1 MADTSG
7 VVRIHFARL
16 EALLEAERQAEKAER
31 ARELE
36 SLPAATREA
45 LGRTVTRLTIDG
57 VEDGVGGYARLVLS
71 RAPRGEALVP
81 FHAMSQGDNVR
92 VTFPPG
98 TVPAAADGTL
108 ERVDEYRATVAVS
121 GRLPD
126 PLPEGRCT
134 IDQLGS
140 DATYRRMRQALE
152 RAQRLSGG
160 ATARLRDCLIGLE
173 APESSALPELEW
185 FDASLNEWQ
194 RLAVRRAL
202 AADPVALVHGPP
214 GTGKTTVLAEV
225 VRQAA
230 AAGLR
235 VLASAPSNVAVDN
248 MLEKLLASGLRV
260 VRLGHPARTLE
271 SLRHATLAAQ
281 VAEDEQYGAVQEMDA
296 WRERL
301 HRRLAREG
309 NRRMEG
315 AEREQT
321 RREADRLWR
330 EARRTEDAIGRRI
343 VLSAQVVLSTHGG
356 LSSSQLRGDF
366 DLAVLDEASQAPEP
380 LSWVALTRAAK
391 AVFAGDARQLPP
403 TLYSQDAVR
412 EGLGVTLLERLEK
425 SLPDTLQTLL
435 RVQYRMH
442 ETIMGFSSEQFY
454 GGRLLADPAVA
465 SHLVC
470 GLEGVAADDLTAVPL
485 VFVDTAGTGWEE
497 ELDELLQSRSNKG
510 EAELAAR
517 LARRLLEAGLPPKN
531 LAVLT
536 PYTAQVRLIKSL
548 LRVPGLEVGSVDGFQ
563 GREKEATILSLVRSN
578 DRGEVGFLSDTRRMN
593 VATTRA
599 RRLSI
604 VVGDSVTISRHPFY
618 RDFLAYAESR
628 GSIRSAYEF

>member
-1 MADTSG
+1 MPDASEA
-7 VVRIHFARL
+7 VRAHFTRL
-16 EALLEAERQAEKAER
+16 ESLLETERQAEKAER

-36 SLPAATREA
+36 NLPAATREA
-45 LGRTVTRLTIDG
+45 LGRTVTRLGIDG
-57 VEDGVGGYARLVLS
+57 VESGVGGYARLVLS
-71 RAPRGEALVP
+71 RVPRGEALAP

-92 VTFPPG
+92 VSFPPG
-98 TVPAAADGTL
+98 TVPPGLDGTL
-108 ERVDEYRATVAVS
+108 DRVEEYRATVAVS

-134 IDQLGS
+134 LDQLGS

-152 RAQRLSGG
+152 RAQRLIGG
-160 ATARLRDCLIGLE
+160 PAARLRDCLIGLE
-173 APESSALPELEW
+173 APESAPLPELV
-185 FDASLNEWQ
+185 FDDEALNEWQ

-202 AADPVALVHGPP
+202 AADPVSLIHGPP

-225 VRQAA
+225 VRRACA
-230 AAGLR
+230 SGLR
-235 VLASAPSNVAVDN
+235 VLATAPSNVAVDN
-248 MLEKLLASGLRV
+248 MLEKLLSSGLRV

-281 VAEDEQYGAVQEMDA
+281 VAEDGQFASVQEMDA

-309 NRRMEG
+309 NRRMQG
-315 AEREQT
+315 SEREET

-343 VLSAQVVLSTHGG
+343 VLSAQAVLSTHGG
-356 LSSSQLRGDF
+356 LSSNQLRGDF
-366 DLAVLDEASQAPEP
+366 DLVVLDEASQAPEP
-380 LSWVALTRAAK
+380 LSWVALTRAGR

-403 TLYSQDAVR
+403 TLYSQDAAKD
-412 EGLGVTLLERLEK
+412 GLAVTLLERLEK
-425 SLPDTLQTLL
+425 ALPEELQTLL
-435 RVQYRMH
+435 RVQYRMN
-442 ETIMGFSSEQFY
+442 ETIMRFSSEQFY
-454 GGRLLADPAVA
+454 GGKLLADPSVA
-465 SHLVC
+465 SHLASE
-470 GLEGVAADDLTAVPL
+470 LEGVAADDLTAAAL

-497 ELDELLQSRSNKG
+497 ELDELLQSRSNRG

-517 LARRLLEAGLPPKN
+517 LARRLLDAGLAPKA

-578 DRGEVGFLSDTRRMN
+578 DRGEVGFLTDTRRMN

-604 VVGDSVTISRHPFY
+604 VLGDSVTISAHPFY
-618 RDFLAYAESR
+618 REFLAFAEAR
-628 GSIRSAYEF
+628 GSYRSAYEF

>member
-1 MADTSG
+1 MADAAG

-36 SLPAATREA
+36 NLPAATREA

-57 VEDGVGGYARLVLS
+57 VESGVGGYARLVLS

-92 VTFPPG
+92 VSFPAG
-98 TVPAAADGTL
+98 TVPGGVDGTL

-134 IDQLGS
+134 LDQLGS

-160 ATARLRDCLIGLE
+160 AAARLRDCLVGLE
-173 APESSALPELEW
+173 PPDSGPLPELEW
-185 FDASLNEWQ
+185 LDGSLNEWQ
-194 RLAVRRAL
+194 KLAVRRAL

-230 AAGLR
+230 ALGLR
-235 VLASAPSNVAVDN
+235 VLATAPSNVAVDN
-248 MLEKLLASGLRV
+248 MLEKLLGSGLRV

-281 VAEDEQYGAVQEMDA
+281 VAEDEQFGAVQEMDA

-315 AEREQT
+315 PEREQT

-356 LSSSQLRGDF
+356 LSSNQLRGDF

-380 LSWVALTRAAK
+380 LSWVALTRAGR

-412 EGLGVTLLERLEK
+412 EGLAVTLLERLEK
-425 SLPDTLQTLL
+425 SLPAELQTLL

-454 GGRLLADPAVA
+454 RGQLLADPSVA
-465 SHLVC
+465 AHLASE
-470 GLEGVAADDLTAVPL
+470 LEGVAADDLTAAPL

-497 ELDELLQSRSNKG
+497 ELDEMLQSRSNRG

-517 LARRLLEAGLPPKN
+517 LARRLLEAGLPPRQ

-578 DRGEVGFLSDTRRMN
+578 DKGEVGFLSDTRRMN

-604 VVGDSVTISRHPFY
+604 VLGDSVTISQHPFY

-628 GSIRSAYEF
+628 ASYRSAYEF